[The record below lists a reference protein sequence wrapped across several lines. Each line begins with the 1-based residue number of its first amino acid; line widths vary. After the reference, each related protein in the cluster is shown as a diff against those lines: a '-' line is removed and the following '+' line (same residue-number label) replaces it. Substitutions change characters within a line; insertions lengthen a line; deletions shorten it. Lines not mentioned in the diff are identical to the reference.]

1 MHSPKIIGAIEVVL
15 QQLVSCLWSYGRW
28 RFEFILCRV
37 PFLLLPVYCLYNKNC
52 LSDSYLSVEKH
63 NFIPFFTS
71 VGKHSLHVE
80 ISAIIQMYN
89 AHLMNM
95 NEQ

>member
-1 MHSPKIIGAIEVVL
+1 MGGGGLNSSCVVFHSYCCLSTVSII
-15 QQLVSCLWSYGRW
+15 
-28 RFEFILCRV
+28 
-37 PFLLLPVYCLYNKNC
+37 KNC